1 MKTKSRMS
9 FPVNSNHKP
18 GTAERAEITARL
30 KIPRGRQLVEH
41 NPWEL
46 LPDPN
51 NPRPGEVI
59 DEHWLKKVLHLGSE
73 KSLCKL
79 NGKEWVIPE
88 FHELRED
95 TGVAS
100 ESDYDELRRLA
111 LSIRNEGLIQPIEI
125 FLADKKNE
133 PEYFKDN
140 ELYYA
145 YVVTEGHRRRL
156 ASMMAGLDSIMCVEI
171 TDDTMLAKLKVKHR
185 KLRRQLSEN
194 NLRKDL
200 TVYQHLTITKELFDS
215 LPYNEEITATEL
227 SSITGLNYK
236 ICQILKKIVTAEVG
250 RYPEI
255 LFERI
260 KDNELSYKNLRAL
273 VPKTYDQI
281 IKELI
286 TGTTPVKEVKNKNI
300 SSKNRVGRQKV
311 SATLKIVGENDT
323 LNLLNYL
330 VSSFPNLR
338 VLEEESPYK
347 NLENIFSQLIQM
359 ASESS

>member
-1 MKTKSRMS
+1 MA
-9 FPVNSNHKP
+9 FPVNGDDKP

-51 NPRPGEVI
+51 NPRPDEAI
-59 DEHWLKKVLHLGSE
+59 DEHWLKKVLHIGSE

-88 FHELRED
+88 FHDLHED
-95 TGVAS
+95 TGIVS

-140 ELYYA
+140 EKYYA

-156 ASMMAGLDSIMCVEI
+156 AAMMAGLDSIMCVEI

-200 TVYQHLTITKELFDS
+200 SVSQNLTITKQLFDS
-215 LPYNEEITATEL
+215 LPDKEEITAVEL

-236 ICQILKKIVTAEVG
+236 ICQVLKKIATAEVG

-260 KDNELSYKNLRAL
+260 KESSLSYKELRAL
-273 VPKTYDQI
+273 VPKTYEQI
-281 IKELI
+281 TKELNDGI
-286 TGTTPVKEVKNKNI
+286 TPVKEVKNQNS
-300 SSKNRVGRQKV
+300 SSKKQVGRQKSSV
-311 SATLKIVGENDT
+311 TLKIVGENET
-323 LNLLNYL
+323 LNLMNYL
-330 VSSFPNLR
+330 VSAFPGLR
-338 VLEEESPYK
+338 VLEDESPYK
-347 NLENIFSQLIQM
+347 KLENIFSQLIKM
-359 ASESS
+359 ASESV

>member
-1 MKTKSRMS
+1 
-9 FPVNSNHKP
+9 
-18 GTAERAEITARL
+18 
-30 KIPRGRQLVEH
+30 
-41 NPWEL
+41 
-46 LPDPN
+46 
-51 NPRPGEVI
+51 
-59 DEHWLKKVLHLGSE
+59 
-73 KSLCKL
+73 
-79 NGKEWVIPE
+79 VIPE
-88 FHELRED
+88 FHELHED
-95 TGVAS
+95 TGIVS

-156 ASMMAGLDSIMCVEI
+156 ASMMAGLDTIMCVEI

-200 TVYQHLTITKELFDS
+200 SVSQNLTITKQLFDS
-215 LPYNEEITATEL
+215 LPDKEEITAAEL

-236 ICQILKKIVTAEVG
+236 ICQVLKKIATADVG
-250 RYPEI
+250 RYPET

-260 KDNELSYKNLRAL
+260 KENSLSYKELRAL

-281 IKELI
+281 TKELNDSV
-286 TGTTPVKEVKNKNI
+286 TPVKEVKNQNS
-300 SSKNRVGRQKV
+300 SSKKHVGRQK
-311 SATLKIVGENDT
+311 SSMTLKIVGENET
-323 LNLLNYL
+323 LNLMNYL
-330 VSSFPNLR
+330 VSAFPSLR
-338 VLEEESPYK
+338 VLEDESPYK
-347 NLENIFSQLIQM
+347 KLENIFSQLIEM
-359 ASESS
+359 ASESA